1 MPNPGSTGRA
11 GKRLLSPVGVCG
23 GGPGRRDSHLAAWV
37 ANPSFSASDSPDGR
51 SPWLEVKSCHV
62 DA

>member
-23 GGPGRRDSHLAAWV
+23 GGGAARFASRSMGGESVLFGFGLPRRPLAV
-37 ANPSFSASDSPDGR
+37 AGS
-51 SPWLEVKSCHV
+51 ESCHV
-62 DA
+62 DT